1 MWGIGSYG
9 DKVVSLMIVMKLV
22 IVMKL
27 MMIMMFADDADC
39 DDYGDDVMGGLSHG
53 KTVSKEIK

>member
-1 MWGIGSYG
+1 MT
-9 DKVVSLMIVMKLV
+9 VMKLV

-39 DDYGDDVMGGLSHG
+39 DDMATMSWGD
-53 KTVSKEIK
+53 